1 MALRGSVPRF
11 EYMLLENLKSDF
23 CIFLLL
29 IQHFFQIS
37 PCSIIKTNMG
47 ASNPK
52 LTPQEQLREH
62 RRGLKRGMRELDRE
76 RNRLQLEE
84 KKLVAEI
91 KKLAKQ
97 NQIGPLKVMA
107 KDLVRL
113 RRHVNKFYEMRSQL
127 QGVDLRLQTM
137 RSTQAMSEAL
147 RGVTPALASF
157 NKQMNMP
164 ELNKMMQEFYREN
177 QRMEMTE
184 EMMGE
189 AVDMALE
196 NDGDVEETDNVVS
209 QVLSEL
215 GVEISAQL
223 ETGPKGRIQNQNQN
237 QNVEESKE
245 PQMVD
250 LESRFNA
257 LR

>member
-1 MALRGSVPRF
+1 
-11 EYMLLENLKSDF
+11 
-23 CIFLLL
+23 
-29 IQHFFQIS
+29 
-37 PCSIIKTNMG
+37 MG

-52 LTPQEQLREH
+52 LTPQEQMREH
-62 RRGLKRGMRELDRE
+62 RRGLKRAMRELDRE
-76 RNRLQLEE
+76 RTHLQMEE
-84 KKLVAEI
+84 KKLIAEI

-113 RRHVNKFYEMRSQL
+113 RRHVQKFYEMKSQL

-147 RGVTPALASF
+147 RGVTPALVAF
-157 NKQMNMP
+157 NKQMNLP
-164 ELNKMMQEFYREN
+164 ELNRMMQEFYKEN

-189 AVDMALE
+189 AVDMALD
-196 NDGDVEETDNVVS
+196 NPNDVEESDNVVN

-215 GVEISAQL
+215 GVEVAASLESAPAGKL
-223 ETGPKGRIQNQNQN
+223 NKPV
-237 QNVEESKE
+237 VEESKE
-245 PQMVD
+245 PQMAD

-257 LR
+257 LK